1 MEGEEDSQ
9 LGHWERFLEVWKE
22 DIYLQLSVY
31 GMAVFLVL
39 CVFIVVC
46 WFRHGTTISAMVDTR
61 NSKESN
67 NQRSHSS
74 SDFEGSKS
82 YYIPWQQEAFMLSPE
97 TKKVEQAI
105 KKRQ

>member
-9 LGHWERFLEVWKE
+9 LGHWERFLEAWKK

-46 WFRHGTTISAMVDTR
+46 WFRHGTTISDMVDTR
-61 NSKESN
+61 SRWS
-67 NQRSHSS
+67 
-74 SDFEGSKS
+74 
-82 YYIPWQQEAFMLSPE
+82 LS
-97 TKKVEQAI
+97 
-105 KKRQ
+105 RQLCTVIILLSCR

>member
-61 NSKESN
+61 S
-67 NQRSHSS
+67 RWSHS
-74 SDFEGSKS
+74 G
-82 YYIPWQQEAFMLSPE
+82 
-97 TKKVEQAI
+97 V
-105 KKRQ
+105 